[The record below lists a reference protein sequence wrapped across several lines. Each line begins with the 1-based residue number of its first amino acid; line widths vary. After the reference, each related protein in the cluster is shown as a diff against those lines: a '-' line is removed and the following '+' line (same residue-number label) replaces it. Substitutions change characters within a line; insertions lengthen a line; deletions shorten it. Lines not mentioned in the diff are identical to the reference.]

1 MSTMAQKPSLTREL
15 LQSSI
20 LIKEIG
26 VTENLI
32 DKEPTYDD
40 IMEIELLYNLHS
52 QGLERWLI
60 G

>member
-1 MSTMAQKPSLTREL
+1 MAQMPSFTRGL

-26 VTENLI
+26 VTEDLI

-40 IMEIELLYNLHS
+40 IMEIELPYNLHS
-52 QGLERWLI
+52 QGLERWFS

>member
-1 MSTMAQKPSLTREL
+1 MAQMSSLTREL
-15 LQSSI
+15 LQSFI

-26 VTENLI
+26 VTEDLI

-40 IMEIELLYNLHS
+40 IMEIELPYNLHS
-52 QGLERWLI
+52 QGLERRLS